1 MNKPRY
7 SLLFACWL
15 TLALALLPVLRAAT
29 SAEPKVPTQDAPAR
43 PPPAEPAVTASADQ
57 AAAPRAEKPI
67 ASTPADPAPAV
78 TEEKKTDDELRELGA
93 DEEKPVVTAKKKTT
107 RSRSSSSRGR
117 HNDAPPFGHHVVSA
131 GSTQN
136 EAVSV
141 FGSTT
146 VDGHVTDAAVSVF
159 GNTTVNGTVDDAAV
173 SVFGTTTIN
182 GKVGDAAVAVFGDL
196 VLGPDADVGGEA
208 VVVFGKLHRSPGAQV
223 HGGTQEVINF
233 GPFGDFTGLR
243 AWFTKCL
250 LMGRPLWIGENL
262 GWAWIVAACFLLFYL
277 LLALLFPSGI
287 EKCVEVL
294 EQKPGG
300 TFLAALL
307 SMMLTPIL
315 MVLLVITG
323 VGIVLIPFL
332 AVGLFFGTLFGKAAV
347 LAWLGRRVTRLF
359 GSEGVMGS
367 VLMAVFVGS
376 VIVWMLYLVPVLGFL
391 LYKFFGILGLGM
403 VVYLLVLSMKRDK
416 PAAVATPRA
425 AAAPTAAIMA
435 EGQPPLVGAEATPA
449 ALAPAL
455 PPISAATLPR
465 AGFWIRVAA
474 ALLDAIL
481 VGMLTGLLSTIWH
494 DLGSAFLLWLAAYHV
509 AMWANKGT
517 TIGGIICGLKVV
529 RIDDRPLDWGVAV
542 VRALGAFLSFV
553 VAGLGFIWVAFDDD
567 KQSWHD
573 KIAGTTIV
581 RVPKGTALL

>member
-1 MNKPRY
+1 MNKLRLP
-7 SLLFACWL
+7 SLFACWL
-15 TLALALLPVLRAAT
+15 TLALALLPVLRAEET
-29 SAEPKVPTQDAPAR
+29 
-43 PPPAEPAVTASADQ
+43 PPPA
-57 AAAPRAEKPI
+57 
-67 ASTPADPAPAV
+67 PAPATEPAAPVMEKSTETAPADDKVVESPEDKTV
-78 TEEKKTDDELRELGA
+78 TPSDANKPASELRELDAEESKPVTKKKPSRRTRNMGAHGNADASPHFGA
-93 DEEKPVVTAKKKTT
+93 DQTIAADST
-107 RSRSSSSRGR
+107 RS
-117 HNDAPPFGHHVVSA
+117 
-131 GSTQN
+131 
-136 EAVSV
+136 EAVTI
-141 FGSTT
+141 FGNTT
-146 VDGHVTDAAVSVF
+146 VDGHLTDAAVSVF

-173 SVFGTTTIN
+173 SVFGNTTVN

-196 VLGPDADVGGEA
+196 VLGPKAEVGGA
-208 VVVFGKLHRSPGAQV
+208 TVVVFGKIIRSPGAQT
-223 HGGTQEVINF
+223 HGGIQEVGAF
-233 GPFGDFTGLR
+233 GPFRNLGGGLR
-243 AWFTKCL
+243 AWIDSCL
-250 LMGRPLWIGENL
+250 LLGRPLWIGENL
-262 GWAWIVAACFLLFYL
+262 GWAWLVAACFLIFYL

-359 GSEGVMGS
+359 GRDGVMGS

-376 VIVWMLYLVPVLGFL
+376 LIVWLLYMVPVLGFL

-416 PAAVATPRA
+416 PAVVAVPV
-425 AAAPTAAIMA
+425 AAP
-435 EGQPPLVGAEATPA
+435 LATPA
-449 ALAPAL
+449 FAGGPPPLAGTEGVPAAMAPL
-455 PPISAATLPR
+455 AVPPISAAVLPR

-481 VGMLTGLLSTIWH
+481 VGMLTGLLSSIWH
-494 DLGSAFLLWLAAYHV
+494 DLGSAFLLWFAAYHV

-542 VRALGAFLSFV
+542 VRALGAFLSFA

-567 KQSWHD
+567 KQTWHD